1 MNSVRTTTNAKGQFV
16 IPVLMRK
23 NWNITNT
30 TPLEVIDIPNSGI
43 LIKPIS
49 KKTELTDEEF
59 MEILEATKGSMINAD
74 WDETEKKLDKLAK
87 QELKEMKANAW

>member
-16 IPVLMRK
+16 IPVHMRK

-49 KKTELTDEEF
+49 QKTELTDEEF
-59 MEILEATKGSMINAD
+59 MEILEATKGSMISAD